1 MCNLQLCVIWH
12 SISFFF
18 FFSFVIAIKEYLL
31 PKPLQE
37 FYFEVGFYLCA
48 AASTSGLDGG
58 YTAVIFLRLCMSRLI
73 TLKVKCQETWCFI
86 QKQS

>member
-1 MCNLQLCVIWH
+1 MCNMAQHFIFL
-12 SISFFF
+12 F

-37 FYFEVGFYLCA
+37 FYFEVRVYLCA

-58 YTAVIFLRLCMSRLI
+58 YAAVMFLRFCTSRLI
-73 TLKVKCQETWCFI
+73 TLKVKCQRTRCFI

>member
-1 MCNLQLCVIWH
+1 MCNMAQH
-12 SISFFF
+12 FFFFFF

-73 TLKVKCQETWCFI
+73 TLKVKCQQTWCFI